1 MSLLHHPLVAV
12 GVTVGLTL
20 PWVLATATRGGEI
33 WITAARSL
41 LTLTIPVNFRIGVG
55 EALALLALVL
65 SQVALELALVRGL
78 VPPVTAS
85 YELLVYTAVYLGA
98 GTILL
103 VRRRAAVRRLLGT
116 AGTTVRLAFG
126 RTETHAKRADR
137 TC

>member
-1 MSLLHHPLVAV
+1 MSLLHHPLVEV

-55 EALALLALVL
+55 EALLALVL
-65 SQVALELALVRGL
+65 SQVALEFALVRGL

-98 GTILL
+98 GTTLL

-116 AGTTVRLAFG
+116 AGTTVRLALG
-126 RTETHAKRADR
+126 RTETHAERADR

>member
-33 WITAARSL
+33 WITAVRSFL
-41 LTLTIPVNFRIGVG
+41 PLTIPVNFRIGVG
-55 EALALLALVL
+55 EALLALVL
-65 SQVALELALVRGL
+65 SQVALEFALVRGL

-116 AGTTVRLAFG
+116 AGTTVRLALG
-126 RTETHAKRADR
+126 RTETHAERADR